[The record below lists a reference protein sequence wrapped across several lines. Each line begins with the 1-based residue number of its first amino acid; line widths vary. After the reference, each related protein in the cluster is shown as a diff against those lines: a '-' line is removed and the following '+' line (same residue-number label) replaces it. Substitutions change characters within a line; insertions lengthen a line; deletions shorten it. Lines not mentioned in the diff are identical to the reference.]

1 MIGLAARIGAANAQ
15 AWFAKAEI
23 TALSDETLT
32 LQVPTSFIASKIRA
46 QFEPQL
52 LECASACVP
61 AIKQVKVVCQKEKAA

>member
-1 MIGLAARIGAANAQ
+1 MCARSKPAAHKHAGGLRRQSRNAFKR
-15 AWFAKAEI
+15 A
-23 TALSDETLT
+23 
-32 LQVPTSFIASKIRA
+32 SFIASKIRA